1 MHGSKRHVLVTMG
14 SVTIRN
20 LDDAVKTRLRIQ
32 AATNG
37 RSMEAETREIL
48 RAALS
53 AETGKPGNL
62 GTTIQARFAPYGGL
76 ALMRPPREAI
86 AVVDLSDEEA
96 ALIAAAEIP
105 EAHRYSLNDA

>member
-1 MHGSKRHVLVTMG
+1 MASL
-14 SVTIRN
+14 TIRN
-20 LDDAVKTRLRIQ
+20 LDDAVKIRLRIQ
-32 AATNG
+32 AVTNG
-37 RSMEAETREIL
+37 RSMEAEAREIL

-53 AETGKPGNL
+53 VETGKPGNL
-62 GTTIQARFAPYGGL
+62 GTAIQARFAPYGGV

-86 AVVDLSDEEA
+86 AVIDLSDEEA